1 MKPVLADNAAR
12 FAFLLLGSSLLATAA
27 QAELFL
33 GGSIGS
39 ASVAIDTDT
48 DRFDENDGSWKVFGG
63 YEFDLSVINFG
74 IEGGYRDLGSPS
86 SSLGS
91 IDTTA
96 IDLYAVI
103 GFDFSFI
110 GIFGKAGLV
119 AWDADILGGGSQ
131 ASDDGTD
138 SAYGVGVNFDFASL
152 ELRFEY
158 ELFDI
163 KDTDDVDML
172 SVGLAWHF

>member
-1 MKPVLADNAAR
+1 
-12 FAFLLLGSSLLATAA
+12 
-27 QAELFL
+27 
-33 GGSIGS
+33 
-39 ASVAIDTDT
+39 
-48 DRFDENDGSWKVFGG
+48 
-63 YEFDLSVINFG
+63 
-74 IEGGYRDLGSPS
+74 
-86 SSLGS
+86 
-91 IDTTA
+91 
-96 IDLYAVI
+96 
-103 GFDFSFI
+103 
-110 GIFGKAGLV
+110 V